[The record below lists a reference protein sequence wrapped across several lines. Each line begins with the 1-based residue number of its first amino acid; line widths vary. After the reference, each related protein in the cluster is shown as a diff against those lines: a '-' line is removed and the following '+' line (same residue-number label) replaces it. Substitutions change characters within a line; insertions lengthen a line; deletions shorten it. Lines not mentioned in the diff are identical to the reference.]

1 LLIFVAPAPPREDNE
16 AMNKQSDFLPWIF
29 GGLSIFAVAI
39 AIALVSAS
47 RGTAPPTL
55 AAQPP
60 PAALQ
65 AQLPASQAPSPV
77 LQAPPAPEPVAS
89 MAASSAAPPA
99 LASQSL
105 TPDPALQS
113 EPQPTPQ
120 PAAQPP
126 VEPGQIWECMTNGLK
141 TFSNNPCGPNSTLV
155 EVRAINTMH
164 APPPVR
170 YAQAYPT
177 QPAYSP
183 QQGSSPQY
191 ADQNSYSD
199 EDSDSDQDAG
209 YAAGN
214 SAVIGGFAVLPRRIN
229 QHPHRP
235 HPHHNPGPPPRR
247 N

>member
-1 LLIFVAPAPPREDNE
+1 LLIFIAPAPPREDNDV
-16 AMNKQSDFLPWIF
+16 MNKQSDFLPWIF

-47 RGTAPPTL
+47 RTTVSPVAATQAVPPTL
-55 AAQPP
+55 QSAASASQAAVP
-60 PAALQ
+60 ALQ
-65 AQLPASQAPSPV
+65 APS
-77 LQAPPAPEPVAS
+77 APEPTV
-89 MAASSAAPPA
+89 SSAPANAAPPA
-99 LASQSL
+99 LASQSF
-105 TPDPALQS
+105 TPTPPPQPD
-113 EPQPTPQ
+113 PQPT
-120 PAAQPP
+120 AQPP
-126 VEPGQIWECMTNGLK
+126 VEAGQIWECMSNGLK
-141 TFSNNPCGPNSTLV
+141 TFSNNPCGTNSTLV
-155 EVRAINTMH
+155 QVRAINTMH
-164 APPPVR
+164 VPPPVR

-214 SAVIGGFAVLPRRIN
+214 PAVIGGFAVLPRRIN

-235 HPHHNPGPPPRR
+235 HPHHYPGPPPRR